1 MMRAKPLIYLTN
13 LTHINN
19 NIPST
24 EAIPLNIGYLATYVK
39 KVLKDQVEVKLF
51 NLHLDLKKAVDEKK
65 PDILGFSNYAW
76 NSNLSYHYASFYK
89 EKIPEIIIV
98 MGGPNYS
105 YKPERQE
112 EYLKKRTSIDFC
124 IVGDGEIAFCNLVDA
139 CIQHQMNVD
148 RVKQERING
157 CHYMQKG
164 AFIANGP
171 SERLKD
177 MTPLP
182 SPYLEGVLDKFLE
195 DGFTPIIQTN
205 RGCPF
210 SCSFCCCG
218 TDYYNR
224 IAFFDLQRVQDELEF
239 IAKRVQ
245 SPSLHI
251 ADSNFGMYSRDYEIC
266 MEIKKIQEKH
276 GWPIFINVA
285 TGKNSKER
293 ILKCVELLGSTLAMS
308 VAVQSTSNI
317 VLKNIKRDNI
327 SLSDFWE
334 IQKELRKLGGY
345 SSSDVILPLPGETLS
360 SYLNGIKSLM
370 EADVDFIEPLT
381 ALMLTGSSLE
391 EEDFYERFG
400 LITKYRVIPRDF
412 GVYEGTNVVEVE
424 KVCVGTSD
432 LSIDDY
438 LFLRGFHFI
447 IYCYYNSEVFK
458 ELIHYLKLQDCSI
471 YDYCY
476 NLLTNM
482 NESPESLREM
492 FSNFLSETKNE
503 LKNSENDIY
512 VRYSKDDN
520 IKKLLDFEEGSNLLQ
535 KSYGIMMS
543 YGFVT
548 FLEYGFDTAR
558 KILAENKIQYST
570 DEMESIYKYIYESR
584 SNIFEIDG
592 KSTFL
597 EVLYNVCNW
606 KEDGYKKPLS
616 EYKRKMKFEFYQ
628 TEEQKEIIK
637 DYIRQ
642 YGGTTD
648 GKGKILTRVNPKSLF
663 REIKQIK

>member
-1 MMRAKPLIYLTN
+1 
-13 LTHINN
+13 
-19 NIPST
+19 
-24 EAIPLNIGYLATYVK
+24 
-39 KVLKDQVEVKLF
+39 
-51 NLHLDLKKAVDEKK
+51 
-65 PDILGFSNYAW
+65 
-76 NSNLSYHYASFYK
+76 
-89 EKIPEIIIV
+89 
-98 MGGPNYS
+98 
-105 YKPERQE
+105 
-112 EYLKKRTSIDFC
+112 
-124 IVGDGEIAFCNLVDA
+124 
-139 CIQHQMNVD
+139 
-148 RVKQERING
+148 
-157 CHYMQKG
+157 
-164 AFIANGP
+164 
-171 SERLKD
+171 
-177 MTPLP
+177 
-182 SPYLEGVLDKFLE
+182 
-195 DGFTPIIQTN
+195 
-205 RGCPF
+205 
-210 SCSFCCCG
+210 
-218 TDYYNR
+218 
-224 IAFFDLQRVQDELEF
+224 
-239 IAKRVQ
+239 
-245 SPSLHI
+245 
-251 ADSNFGMYSRDYEIC
+251 
-266 MEIKKIQEKH
+266 
-276 GWPIFINVA
+276 
-285 TGKNSKER
+285 
-293 ILKCVELLGSTLAMS
+293 
-308 VAVQSTSNI
+308 
-317 VLKNIKRDNI
+317 
-327 SLSDFWE
+327 
-334 IQKELRKLGGY
+334 
-345 SSSDVILPLPGETLS
+345 
-360 SYLNGIKSLM
+360 
-370 EADVDFIEPLT
+370 
-381 ALMLTGSSLE
+381 MLTGSPLE

-438 LFLRGFHFI
+438 LFLRSFHFI

-512 VRYSKDDN
+512 VRYSTDDN

-584 SNIFEIDG
+584 SNIFEIDE

-628 TEEQKEIIK
+628 TEEQKKIIK
-637 DYIRQ
+637 GYMKQ

-648 GKGKILTRVNPKSLF
+648 SKGKILTRVNPKSLF